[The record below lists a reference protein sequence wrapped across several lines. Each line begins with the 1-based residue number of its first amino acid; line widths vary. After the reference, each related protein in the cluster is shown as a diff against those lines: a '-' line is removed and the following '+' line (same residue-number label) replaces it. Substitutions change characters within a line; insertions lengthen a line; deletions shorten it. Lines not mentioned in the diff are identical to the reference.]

1 MIGEVSK
8 YTSWMMGL
16 LTVGLIMRCL
26 RDFLEAFGEPETGIK
41 EALKKV
47 KRRIFAAAIGI
58 TATSLISLLKGYYL

>member
-8 YTSWMMGL
+8 YTRLMMGL